1 MIACVIIDYLWREK
15 FRYCWPPNIFSFTV
29 LYTLGRGGISWDFE
43 CLPPFLNLG
52 LDHHCCTGIFPP
64 RIQFVASRIVWPCP
78 QLYYIL
84 PGLYVSSSSL
94 LLYSLSPVYFLVPD
108 WFFLSIDWI
117 DRILTL
123 FSSNAKTF
131 ETWSR
136 HFFGDL
142 YFLLF
147 FMKM

>member
-1 MIACVIIDYLWREK
+1 MTIYDEKCSVIVDPR
-15 FRYCWPPNIFSFTV
+15 IFFHLQSCIH
-29 LYTLGRGGISWDFE
+29 LGEGEWVEILNAS
-43 CLPPFLNLG
+43 LPLLNLG
-52 LDHHCCTGIFPP
+52 LDHHCCTGIFPS

-78 QLYYIL
+78 QLYCTL
-84 PGLYVSSSSL
+84 PGLYVSSSLL